1 MDSDRTPT
9 TESRGEQIEPML
21 EQLHHAT
28 NQLYAST
35 SIADCT
41 EITVETAIGILG
53 FDWCVIARADTESGS
68 FEITGRAGETQLEV
82 GDRPLHIGEGILGE
96 VYRTGEPEIINDT
109 TTVDRGEPT
118 DDRIESAVTVPIGDW
133 GVFQA
138 LGTTSGSFGQ
148 RDLQLAELLVTP
160 LATTIE
166 RIRTE
171 QQLRDRTRTLERQND
186 QIAALHAVS
195 TEMKAATTREE
206 VYQLC
211 IEAVEDV
218 LEIVICTLDERDGD
232 VFVTKAVGSEMD
244 IDDYYG
250 ETPVDQ
256 HDSVAIETHESGE
269 SILVNDL
276 NETSYRAA
284 NSEFRSIISVPLG
297 EWGVFQA
304 ATAEKGAFDET
315 ERRLI
320 ELLANATVAAV
331 ERIEREKELAERAT
345 ALERK
350 NERLDRF
357 AEVVSHDIR
366 TPMSVAIGY
375 LAEARETRD
384 SMELRKVAE
393 ALERM
398 NRLVDDTLALAHD
411 GDAVVEPD
419 PVALDEV
426 AESQWEAVA
435 TSEASLV
442 VEATATVL
450 ADRSRL
456 ARVFENLFRNAIEH
470 AGEDVTVTVE
480 RTDAGFAVEDDGPGI
495 DGDADVFA
503 HGYSG
508 PDGGTGL
515 GLAISNE
522 IADAH
527 GWEMAATTGSTG
539 GARFEITGVEM
550 PDDE

>member
-1 MDSDRTPT
+1 
-9 TESRGEQIEPML
+9 
-21 EQLHHAT
+21 
-28 NQLYAST
+28 
-35 SIADCT
+35 
-41 EITVETAIGILG
+41 
-53 FDWCVIARADTESGS
+53 
-68 FEITGRAGETQLEV
+68 
-82 GDRPLHIGEGILGE
+82 
-96 VYRTGEPEIINDT
+96 
-109 TTVDRGEPT
+109 
-118 DDRIESAVTVPIGDW
+118 
-133 GVFQA
+133 
-138 LGTTSGSFGQ
+138 
-148 RDLQLAELLVTP
+148 
-160 LATTIE
+160 
-166 RIRTE
+166 
-171 QQLRDRTRTLERQND
+171 
-186 QIAALHAVS
+186 
-195 TEMKAATTREE
+195 
-206 VYQLC
+206 
-211 IEAVEDV
+211 
-218 LEIVICTLDERDGD
+218 
-232 VFVTKAVGSEMD
+232 MD

-435 TSEASLV
+435 TREASRGG
-442 VEATATVL
+442 EATATVL

-495 DGDADVFA
+495 DGDADEFA